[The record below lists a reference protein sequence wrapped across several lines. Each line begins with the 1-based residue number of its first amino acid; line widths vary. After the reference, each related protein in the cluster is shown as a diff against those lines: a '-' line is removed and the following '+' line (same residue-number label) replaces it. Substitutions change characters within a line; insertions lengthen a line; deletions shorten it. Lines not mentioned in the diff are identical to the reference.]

1 MRTMVATNQRD
12 YATISHMDVSGSH
25 DKSSCRSATINNNIR
40 TAGWRDGWCDSSSLN
55 SVIRSR
61 RARYFARPRSSWM
74 RAVSRDNKSIDT
86 RRTRA
91 RIPQGWDVSVVQN
104 LRRTIDFPRA
114 RCPLWSI
121 FANFSFSSSLLKNF
135 FSSSCWKIYVI
146 LLLLSISIAKW
157 RNKYI
162 FNIIQVACK

>member
-91 RIPQGWDVSVVQN
+91 RIPQGWDVSVIQN
-104 LRRTIDFPRA
+104 LRRTIDFPFA
-114 RCPLWSI
+114 RVVLYDRYSQISPSHPHCWKT
-121 FANFSFSSSLLKNF
+121 FSQQLLKN
-135 FSSSCWKIYVI
+135 
-146 LLLLSISIAKW
+146 L
-157 RNKYI
+157 RNTE
-162 FNIIQVACK
+162 